1 MTIQNWVGGV
11 PLQHQPCCPD
21 QEWWELNQSSRRDHV
36 LDEVLAVDHTYAA
49 GFCGNGSSLCHAP
62 DGLRS
67 SRAWT
72 PNDPERV
79 GTSEFG
85 GRAEGDLLG

>member
-1 MTIQNWVGGV
+1 
-11 PLQHQPCCPD
+11 
-21 QEWWELNQSSRRDHV
+21 V
-36 LDEVLAVDHTYAA
+36 LDEVLAADRTYAA
-49 GFCGNGSSLCHAP
+49 GFFGNGSSLCHAP